1 MVARWL
7 LKCLAQR
14 LSTPLWGSFLLAFG
28 FEPWLPPAACTCW
41 NWMELAISGHLPL
54 AFSEASH
61 FWLFQVLGEA
71 TGLHWLLVARW
82 FWLLL
87 EIYAFQVIV
96 MNPKS
101 DLQFSTFCELDVWY
115 QTSTVSEQIFQKF
128 AWETCQLQPIAT
140 LSILLW
146 LSLEISLS
154 VLCQDGQFEVRLD
167 KRSRMPKIMD
177 EELISPLLCACIE
190 EESATSMQ
198 CPCNPGYIW
207 VSVTMSWGSST
218 WFHWGSGSYGF
229 SLEYDFKVGMGWYG
243 MQLGTLKNASQWR
256 AIMPNVLLSKT
267 EIWG

>member
-14 LSTPLWGSFLLAFG
+14 LSTPIWGSFLLAFG
-28 FEPWLPPAACTCW
+28 FEPWLPPAGTCW

-82 FWLLL
+82 VWLFQL

-198 CPCNPGYIW
+198 CPCNPGPGYQLPCRGVPQPDFTEVVEVM
-207 VSVTMSWGSST
+207 VSLWSMISRLGWDDMGC
-218 WFHWGSGSYGF
+218 
-229 SLEYDFKVGMGWYG
+229 SLG
-243 MQLGTLKNASQWR
+243 LTLKNASQWR